1 MLIVSSD
8 DGYIS
13 KTWKGADIDV
23 AQEFVSKI
31 MNAAVAYPQH
41 KDQFLS
47 DKQSLVTRYNKL
59 LQDTPWMAS
68 QKALDALLETLD
80 PNVRQDVVKLA
91 HRARHLSIASII
103 GLCFSLVPI
112 YGALLPIITCVMC
125 ARVRKRGLVHGKI
138 ETARSLSILGII
150 FQVCIVVFF
159 LIAKVCT
166 HQS

>member
-1 MLIVSSD
+1 MSMTRALLCSLFD

-80 PNVRQDVVKLA
+80 PNVRQDVVKL
-91 HRARHLSIASII
+91 

-150 FQVCIVVFF
+150 FQVCIVAFF

>member
-1 MLIVSSD
+1 
-8 DGYIS
+8 
-13 KTWKGADIDV
+13 
-23 AQEFVSKI
+23 

-80 PNVRQDVVKLA
+80 PNVRQDVVKLV
-91 HRARHLSIASII
+91 RCARHLSIASII

-112 YGALLPIITCVMC
+112 YGALLPILPVSCVRASANADLC
-125 ARVRKRGLVHGKI
+125 
-138 ETARSLSILGII
+138 TARSKLL
-150 FQVCIVVFF
+150 VV
-159 LIAKVCT
+159 
-166 HQS
+166 